1 MIARLVTIA
10 DMLAAEIS
18 HRQYAREHELL
29 ARCLR
34 LEAKIV
40 ALERERATAWPARPA
55 RRAHFKATPADIAT
69 MRTLR
74 AQGMALE
81 DIAMQLRWS
90 YPTVRR
96 YTANVPQDV
105 RS

>member
-1 MIARLVTIA
+1 MIARLVTVA
-10 DMLAAEIS
+10 DMLAAEIG
-18 HRQYAREHELL
+18 HREQSRTHDLL

-34 LEAKIV
+34 LEARIGT
-40 ALERERATAWPARPA
+40 LERERAKAWPMRPA
-55 RRAHFKATPADIAT
+55 RRAHFKVTPADITT

-96 YTANVPQDV
+96 YTLGVLEKA
-105 RS
+105 S